1 MPMKQNKALLAIASI
16 IILEFSLIL
25 AWFWM
30 TGNYDQIRFGVWPMS
45 EWLINYQGGFV
56 RRGLL
61 GEVLFQL
68 SPGQPLIPLLNH
80 LTFYLYAIYCLIFL
94 LIYWLAKI
102 RNSLVLIVALLI
114 PGGIFQ
120 MAISASFFTRKE
132 ILFLI
137 LFGLLCLLYLR
148 ICSLDI
154 RRRRIWIGAF
164 TLLAIVGGICLTLTH
179 EAFLFMGFPYVLT
192 LFWVLKTE
200 NQQSAIARIAFK
212 VIVIAI
218 PSVFLLCTLEHGNVL
233 ISQQIWD
240 SLTLSDRLVI
250 SPHAP
255 YTVYGAIGGIGWGK
269 IQNLSTLYGVFATG
283 GWFYWLLFGLGNYL
297 VLGFILRN
305 LTQLEPNDA
314 VMTKCTSNS
323 RFITLLSI
331 PFIASLAMFAIGSD
345 WGRWIASAGNHLILL
360 AFTLSTS
367 LYALTKNNRNIHVWP
382 QSFFKARF
390 LGGGI
395 FLSGILIYELVFKMP
410 ECCVEF
416 PYIFIQYLDFVR
428 ASIN

>member
-1 MPMKQNKALLAIASI
+1 MAAMVIV
-16 IILEFSLIL
+16 EFSLIL

-30 TGNYDQIRFGVWPMS
+30 IGDYDQIRFGVWPMS

-68 SPGQPLIPLLNH
+68 RPGQPLIPLLNH
-80 LTFYLYAIYCLIFL
+80 LTFYLYAIYCFIFL

-148 ICSLDI
+148 ICSLDMQ
-154 RRRRIWIGAF
+154 RRRIFIGAF
-164 TLLAIVGGICLTLTH
+164 SLLAIVGGICLTLIH

-192 LFWVLKTE
+192 LFWVLKAE
-200 NQQSAIARIAFK
+200 NQQSAIVRIAFK
-212 VIVIAI
+212 VIVITI
-218 PSVFLLCTLEHGNVL
+218 PTVFLLCTLEHGNVL

-283 GWFYWLLFGLGNYL
+283 GWFYWLFFGLGNYL
-297 VLGFILRN
+297 ILGFILRN
-305 LTQLEPNDA
+305 FAPADQNLS
-314 VMTKCTSNS
+314 KS

-331 PFIASLAMFAIGSD
+331 PLIASLTMFAIGSD
-345 WGRWIASAGNHLILL
+345 WGRWMASAGNHLILL

-367 LYALTKNNRNIHVWP
+367 LYALTKDNRKIHVWS
-382 QSFFKARF
+382 QSFLKARF
-390 LGGGI
+390 LGGGV
-395 FLSGILIYELVFKMP
+395 FLSGILIYELIFKMP

-416 PYIFIQYLDFVR
+416 PYIFIQYRDFVR
-428 ASIN
+428 AVINQ